1 MRQYE
6 RIWLEIKELPV
17 KKELPVRIHATAT
30 RRLIQAVKLE
40 KTKDVAVKKKLE
52 LPRPGRMK
60 IRVAPDTVK
69 KDSSFVIVY
78 FSLEW
83 DGTKL

>member
-6 RIWLEIKELPV
+6 RIWVELKKIPV
-17 KKELPVRIHATAT
+17 KQEIAVRIHATAE

-52 LPRPGRMK
+52 LPRPGKLK
-60 IRVAPDTVK
+60 IRVTEDTVK
-69 KDSSFVIVY
+69 KDVSFVIVY
-78 FSLEW
+78 FSLLW
-83 DGTKL
+83 DGSKL